1 MLTKGLPLY
10 SFDEVKAAY
19 RKGIFYIAETLDFLA
34 AKLDKDEKYVNIC
47 FLVYKIYIAIQ
58 K

>member
-34 AKLDKDEKYVNIC
+34 TKLDKDEKYVSIC
-47 FLVYKIYIAIQ
+47 FLVIKFT
-58 K
+58 